1 MQQKYIN
8 RVSEYCFSP
17 LPLLGDN
24 RGPSALASIRSIF
37 LSIWPIL
44 AIVIQVTD
52 VCFLEKSPLAIAIMN
67 AELPSSKN
75 GEDNFE
81 SASTLDRGL
90 TSLRSRPRQAIT
102 IESLGM

>member
-1 MQQKYIN
+1 
-8 RVSEYCFSP
+8 
-17 LPLLGDN
+17 
-24 RGPSALASIRSIF
+24 
-37 LSIWPIL
+37 
-44 AIVIQVTD
+44 
-52 VCFLEKSPLAIAIMN
+52 MN